1 LEINI
6 LKLKFDHFGILAP
19 FYERFIPSNVPDKL
33 IALVNLPASG
43 IVLDAGGGTG
53 RVAQF
58 LHGKAAQVVV
68 ADQSF
73 KMLRE
78 AGKKVGLRPICS
90 LTERMPFRDN
100 AFARIIM
107 VDAFH
112 HVGDQFQTV
121 EELWRILAPTG
132 RIVIEEPDINS
143 FRIKLVAIG
152 EKLALMRSH
161 FLSPPQI
168 ADLFHFPNA
177 RVQIQTDG
185 TNAWII
191 VEKEPG

>member
-1 LEINI
+1 

-19 FYERFIPSNVPDKL
+19 FYEHFIPVNFPDKL

-107 VDAFH
+107 VDALH
-112 HVGDQFQTV
+112 HVGDQFQTA
-121 EELWRILAPTG
+121 EELRRILAPGG
-132 RIVIEEPDINS
+132 RIVIEEPDISS
-143 FRIKLVAIG
+143 FRVKLVAIS

-161 FLSPPQI
+161 FLAPTQI

-177 RVQIQTDG
+177 NVQIITEG
-185 TNAWII
+185 AIAWISA
-191 VEKEPG
+191 EKREGKGAL

>member
-1 LEINI
+1 M
-6 LKLKFDHFGILAP
+6 KLKFDHFGILAP
-19 FYERFIPSNVPDKL
+19 FYERFIPPNIPDKL
-33 IALVNLPASG
+33 IALVNLPVNG

-58 LHGKAAQVVV
+58 LRDKAAQVIVT
-68 ADQSF
+68 DQSY
-73 KMLRE
+73 KMLQE
-78 AGKKVGLRPICS
+78 ASKKVGLRPICS

-100 AFARIIM
+100 SLARIIM
-107 VDAFH
+107 VDALH
-112 HVGDQFQTV
+112 HVVDQIQTA

-132 RIVIEEPDINS
+132 RIVVEEPDISS

-168 ADLFHFPNA
+168 ANLFHFPNA
-177 RVQIQTDG
+177 RVQIKTAG

-191 VEKEPG
+191 VEKGPG

>member
-1 LEINI
+1 M
-6 LKLKFDHFGILAP
+6 KLKFDDFGILAP
-19 FYERFIPSNVPDKL
+19 FYERFIPPTVPDKL
-33 IALVNLPASG
+33 FALVNLPVDG

-58 LHGKAAQVVV
+58 LPGNAAQVVV
-68 ADQSF
+68 ADQSI
-73 KMLRE
+73 KMLQE

-107 VDAFH
+107 VDALH

-121 EELWRILAPTG
+121 EELWRILAPGG
-132 RIVIEEPDINS
+132 RIVIEEPDITS
-143 FRIKLVAIG
+143 FSIKLVAIG

-161 FLSPPQI
+161 FLAPKQI

-177 RVQIQTDG
+177 NVQIMIEG
-185 TNAWII
+185 AIAWISA
-191 VEKEPG
+191 EKRED